1 MTAPVVAKK
10 TRREPL
16 VQMTFVTVALF
27 TAWHIFASFLWI
39 SPVTPLRDIIPAKGL
54 LTSYMIPWFGQSWSV
69 FAPEPINGN
78 YIFRVRAT
86 VKDASGNEQI
96 TKWVD
101 ATLAEFAMAEYNLF
115 PPRGANL
122 AIHQASLLFGAY
134 GALTDEQKKFTGQD
148 FFTGDVWLGDL
159 YDKMGGQS
167 SATATDYIVQER
179 YTDAYAT
186 QVSLALWGGKDVTVT
201 KVQYDVG
208 RQNVIPF
215 DKRDDPNA
223 KPEPYQPVITGWRG
237 TIVMPEQSQS
247 DFADT
252 FVWAFNKSG
261 QTK

>member
-27 TAWHIFASFLWI
+27 TAWHIFASFLWS

-86 VKDASGNEQI
+86 
-96 TKWVD
+96 
-101 ATLAEFAMAEYNLF
+101 LAECAMAEYNLF

-201 KVQYDVG
+201 K
-208 RQNVIPF
+208 
-215 DKRDDPNA
+215 
-223 KPEPYQPVITGWRG
+223 
-237 TIVMPEQSQS
+237 
-247 DFADT
+247 
-252 FVWAFNKSG
+252 
-261 QTK
+261 